1 MPFGLNIAPATFQ
14 RLMNKVLRQYIGK
27 FVQVY
32 LDNVII
38 YSNNLSKHK
47 RHIKA
52 VLEKIR
58 EANLKLNLSKCQWFQ
73 IELKFVGH
81 LVGRNGIRPN
91 SQNVK
96 KIKNAEVT
104 KNTIELRRFLEMAQ
118 YYRQY
123 INRYADVAEPL
134 YDMLKESGPA
144 IWGSPQQEAFDIIK
158 NKLATEPIRAHP
170 DFNKPFK
177 LYTDVSDTGLGAVL
191 AQDNEEEKERV
202 IAYEARRLSAPERNY
217 STTEKECLAVVWVI
231 QKFKQYLGGWI
242 PFTVYTDHAALKT
255 LMKHDNPIPR
265 RARWMEVLVTYFF
278 EIEHRLGKKMGHTDY
293 LSRINQTNPEYP
305 WDRRDAKYIL
315 NVLYNEKGVYGSER
329 YKDPMKGL
337 IQVPYGKIDPGEISY
352 QAVYRETRE
361 ETGLH
366 IAPMYLI
373 TDKGFNCDLYTIDI
387 RERISQWMELSK
399 NGLWTFYIWAE

>member
-1 MPFGLNIAPATFQ
+1 LGSKWFTVIDLASAYWQIQLRKKDRSKTAFLTRSEQYQFKVMPFGLNIAPATFQ

-96 KIKNAEVT
+96 KIKNAEVS

-144 IWGSPQQEAFDIIK
+144 VWG
-158 NKLATEPIRAHP
+158 
-170 DFNKPFK
+170 
-177 LYTDVSDTGLGAVL
+177 
-191 AQDNEEEKERV
+191 
-202 IAYEARRLSAPERNY
+202 
-217 STTEKECLAVVWVI
+217 
-231 QKFKQYLGGWI
+231 
-242 PFTVYTDHAALKT
+242 
-255 LMKHDNPIPR
+255 
-265 RARWMEVLVTYFF
+265 
-278 EIEHRLGKKMGHTDY
+278 
-293 LSRINQTNPEYP
+293 QT
-305 WDRRDAKYIL
+305 
-315 NVLYNEKGVYGSER
+315 
-329 YKDPMKGL
+329 
-337 IQVPYGKIDPGEISY
+337 
-352 QAVYRETRE
+352 
-361 ETGLH
+361 
-366 IAPMYLI
+366 
-373 TDKGFNCDLYTIDI
+373 
-387 RERISQWMELSK
+387 
-399 NGLWTFYIWAE
+399 